1 MSLRYVFLMSE
12 CVNQCFSAVRLHV
25 LGYESRH
32 ISLPTVYIISRNRT
46 FLLFNLNEPFVSS
59 SGSSGVGTDEVS
71 ANVTE
76 GDSIIL
82 NTNVKTT
89 LQEKIKWFFNDIRI
103 AQVNGDLS
111 KTCTDVHCNKGTER
125 FKDRLKVDNQTGSL
139 TIMNISTTYSGL
151 YELEIISERV
161 GILKHFNVVVDCES
175 LCSNYCTFIQL
186 ISNM

>member
-12 CVNQCFSAVRLHV
+12 CVNQCFSAVRLHL

-32 ISLPTVYIISRNRT
+32 IFLPTVYIICRNRT

-82 NTNVKTT
+82 NTNVKTD
-89 LQEKIKWFFNDIRI
+89 LQEKIRCFFNDIRI

-111 KTCTDVHCNKGTER
+111 KTCTDVQCNKGTER

-175 LCSNYCTFIQL
+175 LCL
-186 ISNM
+186 IAIIVHLYH

>member
-1 MSLRYVFLMSE
+1 M
-12 CVNQCFSAVRLHV
+12 
-25 LGYESRH
+25 
-32 ISLPTVYIISRNRT
+32 
-46 FLLFNLNEPFVSS
+46 
-59 SGSSGVGTDEVS
+59 S

-89 LQEKIKWFFNDIRI
+89 LQEKMKWFFNGIRI

-111 KTCTDVHCNKGTER
+111 KTCTDVQCNEGTER

-161 GILKHFNVVVDCES
+161 GILKHFNVVVDGES
-175 LCSNYCTFIQL
+175 LCL
-186 ISNM
+186 IAIIVHLYH